1 MARLQKE
8 HVTLTTTIFVV
19 AEAHAL
25 FLSRA
30 GRDPA
35 ARFLRGLSNTSIE
48 IVHPTTGDEARAF
61 AIVERYTDKSFP
73 LTDALPPQLQQ
84 GQIHRGYTDKSF
96 PLTDALSFAVME
108 RLGISTAFTF
118 DRDFEQFGFAFAR
131 P

>member
-1 MARLQKE
+1 MARLRKD

-48 IVHPTTGDEARAF
+48 IVHPTAGDESRAF
-61 AIVERYTDKSFP
+61 AIVERYTDKSF
-73 LTDALPPQLQQ
+73 
-84 GQIHRGYTDKSF
+84 S
-96 PLTDALSFAVME
+96 LTDALSFAVME